1 MKKTFGYILFILSF
15 VAWGV
20 IAVLPFL
27 ELTTAQ
33 IASFTTIL
41 LILGEV
47 FFWSSLLFL
56 GKEFWLKIKAFFIR
70 QKNKLL
76 KKI

>member
-1 MKKTFGYILFILSF
+1 MKKIIGYILFILSF

-27 ELTTAQ
+27 DITKVQ
-33 IASFTTIL
+33 VASFTTIL

-47 FFWSSLLFL
+47 FFWLSLVLL
-56 GKEFWLKIKAFFIR
+56 GKEFWTKIKDFFTR
-70 QKNKLL
+70 
-76 KKI
+76 KKTT